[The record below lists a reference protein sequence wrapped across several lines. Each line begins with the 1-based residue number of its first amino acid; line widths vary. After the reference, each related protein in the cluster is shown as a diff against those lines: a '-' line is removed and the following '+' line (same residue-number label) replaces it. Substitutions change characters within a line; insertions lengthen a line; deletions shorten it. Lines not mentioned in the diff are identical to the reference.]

1 MSRYF
6 VNRRAAETNGPVVAA
21 VSFLIVASA
30 IFMSA
35 VTMQFCPKALAPA
48 FGKQMRQWAVTLGW
62 ATPFV

>member
-21 VSFLIVASA
+21 VSFLFVASA

-35 VTMQFCPKALAPA
+35 VTMQSGPEALASA
-48 FGKQMRQWAVTLGW
+48 LGKQMR
-62 ATPFV
+62 